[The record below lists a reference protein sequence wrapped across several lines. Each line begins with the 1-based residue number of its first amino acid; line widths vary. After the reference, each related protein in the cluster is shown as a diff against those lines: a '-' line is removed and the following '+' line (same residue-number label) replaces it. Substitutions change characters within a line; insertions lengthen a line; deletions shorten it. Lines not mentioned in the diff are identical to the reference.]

1 MGKRILTSVAGGLA
15 FALMATP
22 ALADGMVSLK
32 DTVVAPEAPSWSGM
46 YFGGSVGYGW
56 NKSTN
61 RYREVGGGGDENHH
75 ESGDGGLVSLVWGY
89 DCQWDRIV
97 VGVFGDVDWSDINRG
112 RNFDGMTID
121 RSYNIG
127 GRIGVLVQPTTLA
140 FLTAGYSR
148 AHFDN
153 DGAWDI
159 LDASGPPGTILRGRN
174 SADFDG
180 YFIGGGLE
188 HMLGNGFFLRG
199 EVRYAKYDAETT
211 NSGAATDGTI
221 YVDKEEPDIWTAKLG
236 ITYKFNRGNSPLL
249 GGESDGNIKVISYG
263 GIDVAKDIWTLY
275 SGNLFALNGD
285 FTRNGFVFRTF
296 GWYSDYSYDGISLG
310 SDVDAKDRAMDAM
323 LGYLFYHGSTS
334 VIGYLGMEVRDV
346 DLSPDDPA
354 NPVRGTETGFK
365 VALEIES
372 GDESPFYYAFDT
384 SYSTAFDTYY
394 GNLRLGWN
402 RSGTKFGPEG
412 EIWSEEGDVTSR
424 LGAFVVLPF
433 NLRPTLPAEVSLSG
447 GYQWVDNDDSN
458 GDGFGGHRGGEGAY
472 FNSYLK
478 VLF

>member
-1 MGKRILTSVAGGLA
+1 MGKRIITSVAGGLA
-15 FALMATP
+15 LALMANP

-32 DTVVAPEAPSWSGM
+32 DTVAAPEVPTWSGM
-46 YFGGSVGYGW
+46 YFGGSFGYGW
-56 NKSTN
+56 NKSDN
-61 RYREVGGGGDENHH
+61 IYRDSSGDRERNK
-75 ESGDGGLVSLVWGY
+75 EDADGGLVSLVWGY

-97 VGVFGDVDWSDINRG
+97 VGVFGDIDWSDISRG
-112 RNFDGMTID
+112 RNEDGMTID

-127 GRIGVLVQPTTLA
+127 GRIGVLLRPTTLA

-153 DGAWDI
+153 DGWWDI
-159 LDASGPPGTILRGRN
+159 ESGGDIFPGKG

-199 EVRYAKYDAETT
+199 EVRYANYGDEITNTGSDAGVTW
-211 NSGAATDGTI
+211 
-221 YVDKEEPDIWTAKLG
+221 VDKEDPEIWTAKLG
-236 ITYKFNRGNSPLL
+236 IVYKLNRGSPLL
-249 GGESDGNIKVISYG
+249 GGETDGNIKVISYG
-263 GIDVAKDIWTLY
+263 GVDVAKDIWTVF

-285 FTRNGFVFRTF
+285 FTRNGFVFRNF
-296 GWYSDYSYDGISLG
+296 GWYSDYSYDGLSLG
-310 SDVDAKDRAMDAM
+310 DVDAEDRAMDAM

-334 VIGYLGMEVRDV
+334 IIGYLGMEVRDV
-346 DLSPDDPA
+346 DLSPDDTD

-365 VALEIES
+365 VALEVEA

-402 RSGTKFGPEG
+402 RNGTKFGPEG

-447 GYQWVDNDDSN
+447 GYQWVEDSDNGSDD
-458 GDGFGGHRGGEGAY
+458 FGGNRGGEGAY